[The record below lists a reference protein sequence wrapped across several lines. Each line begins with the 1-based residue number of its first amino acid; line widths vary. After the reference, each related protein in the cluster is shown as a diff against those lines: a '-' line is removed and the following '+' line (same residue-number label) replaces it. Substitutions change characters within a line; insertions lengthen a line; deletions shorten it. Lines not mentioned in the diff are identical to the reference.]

1 MPLQGWNIIQMDDG
15 IMGEIEQPKEMI
27 FYGENM
33 TPRNPSPFFMDKF
46 TPLTTW
52 NASLMDEQDNQMKLH
67 AISN

>member
-1 MPLQGWNIIQMDDG
+1 
-15 IMGEIEQPKEMI
+15 MGEIEQPKEMI